1 LNVPDNNYGTLV
13 TVNAPSQG
21 ASYEFAGIVVDG
33 KVTDGLTASFRIYE
47 DTVATVYYKP
57 VGSQAIIVKDTNN
70 DQLVVVYTETNGVLS
85 SASQL
90 VISSL
95 ASPTKPGLAFSSWSV
110 TDFTVTFTEDAVVYP
125 LYTTAVNDL
134 SLNLINGVA
143 SVEGPYSFNQVLT
156 VNANGTGTFK
166 YWLKDGRIASLDE
179 TYTFTIAKA
188 HELEAVYDT
197 DFVAN
202 TGSFVGISDVYD
214 NLRSGYYTV
223 IGNIDLATG
232 EELVEWGIITSDL
245 PGGITLDTPGV
256 EKYNSNKLNSGTNE
270 FVMSFVKD
278 SEVPNYRA
286 FVTTINGTTV
296 KTVYSYIQDFETV
309 YEYASDLI
317 ISEYGEG
324 SSNNK
329 WIEIYNRTGSA
340 VDLSIYSLALYSNG
354 SPTAGTTVALS
365 GTLASGDVYVV
376 YNAGANATVIAAG
389 DLSSTVTYF
398 NGDDAVALL
407 KNGTAIDVFG
417 VIGTDPGTAWTWDGG
432 TTLDRTLVRKS
443 TVTGPTTTW
452 NSAEWDVYATDT
464 FTYVGFHTM
473 TLSSSQSVLI
483 ITDYAFSGCSTLSSV
498 YISQNISS
506 IGWDVFVGC
515 FSGLNI

>member
-1 LNVPDNNYGTLV
+1 MNVPDNNYGTLV

-70 DQLVVVYTETNGVLS
+70 DQLAVVYTETNGVLS

-197 DFVAN
+197 DCVAN

-329 WIEIYNRTGSA
+329 
-340 VDLSIYSLALYSNG
+340 
-354 SPTAGTTVALS
+354 
-365 GTLASGDVYVV
+365 
-376 YNAGANATVIAAG
+376 
-389 DLSSTVTYF
+389 
-398 NGDDAVALL
+398 
-407 KNGTAIDVFG
+407 
-417 VIGTDPGTAWTWDGG
+417 
-432 TTLDRTLVRKS
+432 
-443 TVTGPTTTW
+443 
-452 NSAEWDVYATDT
+452 
-464 FTYVGFHTM
+464 
-473 TLSSSQSVLI
+473 
-483 ITDYAFSGCSTLSSV
+483 
-498 YISQNISS
+498 
-506 IGWDVFVGC
+506 
-515 FSGLNI
+515 